1 MIVLDLK
8 KLPPPFL
15 KNVLKLLHK
24 NSFPFYSVVFQY
36 YIKCSKVLSGLIC
49 HEPKD
54 NNKKSIDLTRMY
66 YTILYTV
73 KI

>member
-36 YIKCSKVLSGLIC
+36 YIIKCSNVLSGLI
-49 HEPKD
+49 
-54 NNKKSIDLTRMY
+54 NNLIRANRSDEN
-66 YTILYTV
+66 V
-73 KI
+73 H

>member
-36 YIKCSKVLSGLIC
+36 YIIKCSNVLFCFKNVLCFLKMLNEKKCAETSPSVSG
-49 HEPKD
+49 
-54 NNKKSIDLTRMY
+54 S
-66 YTILYTV
+66 
-73 KI
+73 